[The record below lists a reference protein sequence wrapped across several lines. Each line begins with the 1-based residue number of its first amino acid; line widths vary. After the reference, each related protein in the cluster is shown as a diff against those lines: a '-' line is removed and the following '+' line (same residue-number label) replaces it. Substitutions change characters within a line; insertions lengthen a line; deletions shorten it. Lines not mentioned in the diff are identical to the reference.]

1 MSLNYS
7 LKMLILNFVKHGMK
21 RVVRFD
27 PQELEYLK
35 TFPTCPGIYLISCKD
50 ETCYLG
56 ATKNLQL
63 RIRQHLSNSGKF
75 PGAIAHVIEKLDEYC
90 VEELRALEDKYLAA
104 FNFEH
109 NSLVASPY
117 SYTAKCK

>member
-1 MSLNYS
+1 MR
-7 LKMLILNFVKHGMK
+7 HC
-21 RVVRFD
+21 VRFD
-27 PQELEYLK
+27 PQMLEHLK

-50 ETCYLG
+50 GTSYLG
-56 ATKNLQL
+56 ATKNLQM
-63 RIRQHLSNSGKF
+63 RIRHHLSNMGRF
-75 PGAIAHVIEKLDEYC
+75 PGSIASVIETLENYS